1 MNFEELIN
9 QTPRER
15 IWNLFER
22 LESESGLAKIL
33 KRSDTELTDPE
44 NIEALESLAISLGSF
59 ALAVLAQLK
68 AIGEEKETKD
78 E

>member
-33 KRSDTELTDPE
+33 KRSDTELTNPE
-44 NIEALESLAISLGSF
+44 NIEALESFTNPLIPKYQQRNFEVWRCFERLC
-59 ALAVLAQLK
+59 
-68 AIGEEKETKD
+68 
-78 E
+78 